1 MNNFETHYRYI
12 RYNILLYYSKITT
25 ICVMTA
31 RQSGQTNLSNPSKH
45 SPHKQTWLHGLS
57 TTFDPAFM
65 HATHTTISLMF
76 STEK

>member
-1 MNNFETHYRYI
+1 
-12 RYNILLYYSKITT
+12 
-25 ICVMTA
+25 MTA
-31 RQSGQTNLSNPSKH
+31 RQSGQTNLSNSSKH

-57 TTFDPAFM
+57 TMFDPVFM